1 MSAEYLLEKF
11 HLFLQNLLLFTEK
24 NILSLEGNPLIRLQE
39 LVDRTRDLI
48 EYTSNGGDGNQM
60 WQYERESLYDNIV
73 SEYFQIMKELSS
85 TM

>member
-24 NILSLEGNPLIRLQE
+24 NIICLEGNPLIRLQE